1 MGRNRAGREGSARL
15 ARESGMNTGY
25 YKIEVKL
32 QQRDQAITLAKAIDA
47 LMVKN
52 GIAGEAELATV
63 RDVLEVDL
71 TPTR

>member
-1 MGRNRAGREGSARL
+1 MS
-15 ARESGMNTGY
+15 SSY

-32 QQRDQAITLAKAIDA
+32 QQRDQAIILAKAIDA

>member
-1 MGRNRAGREGSARL
+1 MSSR
-15 ARESGMNTGY
+15 Y

-63 RDVLEVDL
+63 RDVVEVDPDAL
-71 TPTR
+71 IVAYQEARREWETLEGR

>member
-1 MGRNRAGREGSARL
+1 
-15 ARESGMNTGY
+15 MNTGY
-25 YKIEVKL
+25 YRIEVKL
-32 QQRDQAITLAKAIDA
+32 QQRDQAITRAKAIDA

-63 RDVLEVDL
+63 RDVVEVDL

>member
-1 MGRNRAGREGSARL
+1 M
-15 ARESGMNTGY
+15 ARESGMSSRY

-63 RDVLEVDL
+63 RDVVEVDL

>member
-1 MGRNRAGREGSARL
+1 L
-15 ARESGMNTGY
+15 ARESGMSSRY

-63 RDVLEVDL
+63 RDVVEVDL

>member
-1 MGRNRAGREGSARL
+1 L
-15 ARESGMNTGY
+15 ARESGMSSRY